1 MAQVISKPCKVYKK
15 VSGMNLVS
23 IKSLIVGVCALSLSA
38 GFSANKAEAQSWG
51 WGSSSKAESKHIV
64 SFKTKHRPG
73 TMVVSFSDRRLYYVL
88 KGKRAISYPIAVPKK
103 DAKWSGNYRMT
114 SKRVNPTWTPTPSML
129 RENPKLPRVVQGG
142 DPKNPLGVRA
152 LYVGNTLYRIHG
164 TDAPWLIGEAV
175 SHGCVRMF
183 NKDVV
188 DLYNRAS
195 VGSRIVVTYNKFRT
209 GNPSYASYGS
219 KKRNVNFSRS
229 VFDFGF

>member
-1 MAQVISKPCKVYKK
+1 MK
-15 VSGMNLVS
+15 LVS
-23 IKSLIVGVCALSLSA
+23 LKSLIVGVCAVFFVA
-38 GFSANKAEAQSWG
+38 GLPADKAAAQSWG
-51 WGSSSKAESKHIV
+51 WGSSSKAESKHVV
-64 SFKTKHRPG
+64 SFKTKHAPG

-88 KGKRAISYPIAVPKK
+88 KGKRAISYPIAVPKS
-103 DAKWSGNYRMT
+103 DAKWSGTYPMT

-195 VGSRIVVTYNKFRT
+195 VGSKIIVTYNRFKT
-209 GNPSYASYGS
+209 SNPTYASYS
-219 KKRNVNFSRS
+219 RNKKRRANFSRS
-229 VFDFGF
+229 VFNFGF

>member
-1 MAQVISKPCKVYKK
+1 MKFS
-15 VSGMNLVS
+15 VSL
-23 IKSLIVGVCALSLSA
+23 KSLVVGVCALSFSAGLSA
-38 GFSANKAEAQSWG
+38 DKAAAQGWAWG
-51 WGSSSKAESKHIV
+51 PSSSAKSKHIV
-64 SFKTKHRPG
+64 SFKAKHTPG
-73 TMVVSFSDRRLYYVL
+73 TIVVSFSDRRLYYVL
-88 KGKRAISYPIAVPKK
+88 KGKRAISYPIAVPKTG
-103 DAKWSGNYRMT
+103 AKWSGNFRVT

-195 VGSRIVVTYNKFRT
+195 VGSKIVVTYNRFKT
-209 GNPSYASYGS
+209 SNPSYASYS
-219 KKRNVNFSRS
+219 SNKKRRANFSRS
-229 VFDFGF
+229 VFNFGF

>member
-1 MAQVISKPCKVYKK
+1 MK
-15 VSGMNLVS
+15 LVS
-23 IKSLIVGVCALSLSA
+23 LKSLIVGVCAVSFAA
-38 GFSANKAEAQSWG
+38 GLPADKAAAQSWG
-51 WGSSSKAESKHIV
+51 WGSSSKAESKHVV
-64 SFKTKHRPG
+64 SFKTKHTPG

-88 KGKRAISYPIAVPKK
+88 KGKTCNQLSNCCSQKN
-103 DAKWSGNYRMT
+103 AKWSGNYKMT

-195 VGSRIVVTYNKFRT
+195 VGSRIVVTYNRFKT
-209 GNPSYASYGS
+209 SNPSYASYS
-219 KKRNVNFSRS
+219 SNKKRRANFSRS
-229 VFDFGF
+229 VFNFGF